1 MKCDVGCLLSV
12 LGCADI
18 VQPPHAWL
26 RRTGDEL
33 VVGCNGANQQW
44 HLTCQHN
51 HWQGVI
57 GNCSQ
62 CT

>member
-1 MKCDVGCLLSV
+1 M